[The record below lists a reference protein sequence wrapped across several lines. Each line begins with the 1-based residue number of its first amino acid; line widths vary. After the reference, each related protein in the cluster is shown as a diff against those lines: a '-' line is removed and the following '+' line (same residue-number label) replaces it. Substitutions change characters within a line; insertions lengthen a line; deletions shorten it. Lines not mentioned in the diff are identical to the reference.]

1 MIDARISVALPSH
14 PKTKKLIKIAGTDAA
29 WRLVCLFLWAAQ
41 NRPDGV
47 LSGMDAEDIELSV
60 DWTGD
65 DGAFVSAL
73 MRVGFIEESE
83 AGYAIH
89 DWIEHNPWA
98 AGADDRKQKA
108 QFNALCKHYG
118 REEAARR
125 MPEYAEKHCKHKEQQ
140 ESSNDAAQIN
150 SATSMHVAET
160 SSAPSLTPS
169 LAPSPKEEEQTLVA
183 SKLAQCP
190 HQEILSIFAE
200 ELPDLPQPRVW
211 DGKRADA
218 MLARWRWVLADLKK
232 KGKPHDKAAGLEFF
246 RRMFAYISK
255 SDFLMGRKTDWTC
268 SLPWIV
274 EAENFAKIIEGNFE
288 PKEAA

>member
-14 PKTKKLIKIAGTDAA
+14 PKTKKLIKTAGTDAA

-41 NRPDGV
+41 NRPDGI

-60 DWTGD
+60 DWPGD

-73 MRVGFIEESE
+73 LRVGFLEESE
-83 AGYAIH
+83 GGYVIH

-118 REEAARR
+118 REEAAKR
-125 MPEYAEKHCKHKEQQ
+125 MPEYAEKHCKIKEQQ
-140 ESSNDAAQIN
+140 EHSKDAADKN
-150 SATSMHVAET
+150 PATSMHVAEI
-160 SSAPSLTPS
+160 SNAPSLTPS
-169 LAPSPKEEEQTLVA
+169 LTPSPKEEEQTIVA
-183 SKLAQCP
+183 SKLASCP
-190 HQEILSIFAE
+190 HQEIIALFSEILP
-200 ELPDLPQPRVW
+200 ELPQVKVW
-211 DGKRADA
+211 DGAREKN
-218 MLARWRWVLADLKK
+218 LANRWKWVLADLKK
-232 KGKPHDKAAGLEFF
+232 KGKQSDKAAGLEFF
-246 RRMFAYISK
+246 RRMFAYIAK
-255 SDFLMGRKTDWTC
+255 CDFLMGKKKDWSC

>member
-14 PKTKKLIKIAGTDAA
+14 PKTKKLIKKAGTDAA
-29 WRLVCLFLWAAQ
+29 WRLICLFLWAAQ

-47 LSGMDAEDIELSV
+47 LSGMSEEDIELAV
-60 DWTGD
+60 DWSGD
-65 DGAFVSAL
+65 DGALVQAL
-73 MRVGFIEESE
+73 VGSGFLEEE
-83 AGYAIH
+83 GGEYIIH
-89 DWIEHNPWA
+89 DWNEHNPWA
-98 AGADDRKQKA
+98 AGAGDRKLKA
-108 QFNALCKHYG
+108 QFNALCKHHG
-118 REEAARR
+118 RDEAARR
-125 MPEYAEKHCKHKEQQ
+125 MPDYAEKHCKQKEQQ
-140 ESSNDAAQIN
+140 EYSSGLASIN

-160 SSAPSLTPS
+160 STAPSLTPS
-169 LAPSPKEEEQTLVA
+169 LTPSLKEEEQTLVA

-190 HQEILSIFAE
+190 HQEIISIFSE
-200 ELPDLPQPRVW
+200 VLPDLPQPRVW

-232 KGKPHDKAAGLEFF
+232 KGKQHDKAAGLEFF

-255 SDFLMGRKTDWTC
+255 SDFLMGRKTDWAC

-288 PKEAA
+288 AKEAA

>member
-41 NRPDGV
+41 NRPDGN

-60 DWTGD
+60 DWSGD
-65 DGAFVSAL
+65 DGSFVLAL
-73 MRVGFIEESE
+73 IRVGFLEEYDS
-83 AGYAIH
+83 GYVIH

-118 REEAARR
+118 REEAAKR
-125 MPEYAEKHCKHKEQQ
+125 MPEYAEKHCKTKEQQ
-140 ESSNDAAQIN
+140 EPSKESADKNP
-150 SATSMHVAET
+150 ATSMHAAET
-160 SSAPSLTPS
+160 SNAPSLTPS
-169 LAPSPKEEEQTLVA
+169 PSPSPKEEEQTIVA

-190 HQEILSIFAE
+190 HQEIISIFAE

-218 MLARWRWVLADLKK
+218 LLARWRWVLADLKK
-232 KGKPHDKAAGLEFF
+232 KGKSHDKADGLEFF
-246 RRMFAYISK
+246 RRMFGYISD
-255 SDFLMGRKTDWTC
+255 SDFLMGRKTDWAC

-274 EAENFAKIIEGNFE
+274 EAENFAKIIEGQYEN
-288 PKEAA
+288 KVAA